1 MTAAVYGIGNVLI
14 GDDAVGPTVARTLQ
28 ASWSLD
34 PRVFVD
40 DLGTP
45 SLDLTDHVIDH
56 DTVIFVDAVSDDH
69 APGAI
74 LIYDREQIIASAP
87 VLRVGPHDPALRD
100 ALLTLELFGQGPAD
114 IILIG
119 IVARQM
125 AGGLS
130 PEVRAAVPLA
140 CSTIA
145 GELERRGYSASRAAS
160 PSRPDLWWE

>member
-14 GDDAVGPTVARTLQ
+14 GDDAIGPTVARTFE

-34 PRVFVD
+34 PAVVVE

-56 DTVIFVDAVSDDH
+56 DTVIFVDAVTDDH
-69 APGAI
+69 APGTI
-74 LIYDREQIIASAP
+74 LIYSREEIIASAP
-87 VLRVGPHDPALRD
+87 IMRVGPHDPALRD

-119 IVARQM
+119 IVAQQL

-130 PEVRAAVPLA
+130 ENVRAAIPRA
-140 CSTIA
+140 CATIA
-145 GELERRGYSASRAAS
+145 SELQQRGYSASPAS
-160 PSRPDLWWE
+160 DPARPDLWWE

>member
-1 MTAAVYGIGNVLI
+1 MSAAVYGIGNVLI
-14 GDDAVGPTVARTLQ
+14 GDDAIGPTVARTLE

-34 PRVFVD
+34 PRVVVE

-69 APGAI
+69 APGSI
-74 LIYDREQIIASAP
+74 LIYSRDEIIASAP
-87 VLRVGPHDPALRD
+87 ILRVGPHDPALRD

-119 IVARQM
+119 VVVQQM

-130 PEVRAAVPLA
+130 PAVRAAVPLV

-145 GELERRGYSASRAAS
+145 GELERRGYAASRSASA
-160 PSRPDLWWE
+160 SRPDLWWE